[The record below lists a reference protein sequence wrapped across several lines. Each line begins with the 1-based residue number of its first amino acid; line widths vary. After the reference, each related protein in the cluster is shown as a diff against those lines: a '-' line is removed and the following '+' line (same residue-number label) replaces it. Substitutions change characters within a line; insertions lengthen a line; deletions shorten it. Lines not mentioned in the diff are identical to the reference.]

1 MNNQNTPYQNGDSEV
16 LVDTS
21 RIENNIGKDDIRII
35 VFL

>member
-1 MNNQNTPYQNGDSEV
+1 MNNQNTPYQNDDSEV

-21 RIENNIGKDDIRII
+21 WVENNIGKDDIRII

>member
-1 MNNQNTPYQNGDSEV
+1 MNNQNTLYQNDDSEV

-21 RIENNIGKDDIRII
+21 WIENNIGKDDIRII